1 MNDLLSKL
9 NIEWKAPGIC
19 VRNWQVSGALYVT
32 AKSGFFS
39 VASNRGELYNEDI
52 CEEEGK

>member
-1 MNDLLSKL
+1 M
-9 NIEWKAPGIC
+9 
-19 VRNWQVSGALYVT
+19 RNRQVSGAFYVT

-52 CEEEGK
+52 CERRKEK

>member
-1 MNDLLSKL
+1 
-9 NIEWKAPGIC
+9 
-19 VRNWQVSGALYVT
+19 VRNWQVSGAFYVT

>member
-1 MNDLLSKL
+1 MEGSGDLCEKL
-9 NIEWKAPGIC
+9 GGFPGPFF
-19 VRNWQVSGALYVT
+19 SHVT